1 MPSSRPVA
9 TDLLSVVEDYLDHDV
24 SPLLPPLQQFQLK
37 IVRRLLQTVRRELE
51 LGPDADALET
61 ARLSS
66 LLSLDGSLAE
76 LNAELARAIRDG
88 KFSTSDPALL
98 SHLRETIEDELRINN
113 PKWLPKADMTAG
125 H

>member
-1 MPSSRPVA
+1 MPSSRPIA

-51 LGPDADALET
+51 LGPDAHTMET

-66 LLSLDGSLAE
+66 LLSLDGPLAE